1 MNIYVGNLPYNV
13 NEDELKELFSEFGEV
28 ATVNLIKDRFSGQ
41 SKGFGFIDMPSN
53 SEADQAIKALNHSQ
67 LKGRDIK
74 VNQAEQRSK
83 KPSDN
88 NWWKNNF
95 N

>member
-13 NEDELKELFSEFGEV
+13 SEDELKELFSEFGEV

-83 KPSDN
+83 KPRRRPRY
-88 NWWKNNF
+88 
-95 N
+95 